1 MTDGSSQG
9 LFVIIAIVIFGIF
22 VFISYLLFRDTMKPT
37 LANVFCDS
45 FEQVGDSTNLLDGS
59 EGKCMGKFNNSHE
72 VRYFNLGFIDSN
84 ASSGSTSFPVIWT
97 NEDHSMRTINLKKYI
112 DTGSKLN
119 IVDNSVEVYTID
131 DNSVHVKDEFL
142 EKGFG
147 NDATRKGYFTI
158 NDEPEI
164 YLGKTDAPNVFWGK
178 NKHIKLK
185 IGEVNTI
192 KITYENV
199 YGGKTSYTIQ
209 VKIVNE

>member
-1 MTDGSSQG
+1 M
-9 LFVIIAIVIFGIF
+9 
-22 VFISYLLFRDTMKPT
+22 
-37 LANVFCDS
+37 
-45 FEQVGDSTNLLDGS
+45 
-59 EGKCMGKFNNSHE
+59 
-72 VRYFNLGFIDSN
+72 
-84 ASSGSTSFPVIWT
+84 
-97 NEDHSMRTINLKKYI
+97 
-112 DTGSKLN
+112 
-119 IVDNSVEVYTID
+119 
-131 DNSVHVKDEFL
+131 

-164 YLGKTDAPNVFWGK
+164 FLGKSDAPNVFWGK
-178 NKHIKLK
+178 NKHLKLK